1 MEPAI
6 SVLQPKSLEL
16 RQDPVRFLAVV
27 AVAVKSPAI
36 ALTLVVDYEESYLS
50 SSSRYADQTSQNF
63 GVGHYLKTH

>member
-16 RQDPVRFLAVV
+16 RQDPARFLAVV
-27 AVAVKSPAI
+27 VVAVKSPAI

-50 SSSRYADQTSQNF
+50 SSLKYADQTSQNF
-63 GVGHYLKTH
+63 AVGHYSKTR